1 MNHKRFILYIVISLT
16 LATCGAPNTI
26 INVPCGDVNK
36 LKDAINTANQNPGL
50 HTIELAQGC
59 SYQLTSVDNN
69 TEGNNG
75 LPVITSQIVING
87 NGATILRS
95 VNEPRFRLINVA
107 ASNVA
112 APGNLTLNDL
122 TLENGHAD
130 GNGPSQFKTKGG
142 AILNSGHLVV
152 NNTLITENFAEAYA
166 GAIHN
171 SGSMEITKSTIS
183 HNDANNLT
191 GGIWTYGG
199 NVIISHST
207 ISENS
212 VGNMHDAIWNSSYM
226 EIFNSTISG
235 NGGNGID
242 NEGQLTLEFV
252 TLANNGLAAINSVS
266 GSITMKN
273 TLFGPNTPYSC
284 SLGIPVNTQGV
295 NMDTDGS
302 CNITTVSPNS
312 LQLGPLADN
321 GGPTKTHALPAGSV
335 AIDAATGNCPSTD
348 QRGVH
353 RPQGSSCD
361 IGAYEYD
368 GEFPQSTST
377 GTTAPESRSIPT
389 QTPTSTYS
397 RCPRFDSDA
406 MSLITFDVPVSST
419 KFSLYVKNSEGW
431 PGLEFELPGDTE
443 DWVYTAFLGGTEA
456 DECSFQGYAG
466 RLYCD
471 FILPAHMLNTNQVL
485 KVFVNLCDP
494 PIYVHERVSII
505 SPGETPTACRSDLN
519 QTDCEAAGG
528 THSCIV
534 TCTCDCGP

>member
-16 LATCGAPNTI
+16 LATCGPPNTT

-59 SYQLTSVDNN
+59 SYQLTSVDNI

-87 NGATILRS
+87 NGATIIRS
-95 VNEPRFRLINVA
+95 VNEPRFRLLNVA

-122 TLENGHAD
+122 TLKNGHAD

-152 NNTLITENFAEAYA
+152 NNTLITENYAESYA

-212 VGNMHDAIWNSSYM
+212 VGKGNDAIWNSSYL

-284 SLGIPVNTQGV
+284 SIGIPINTQGV

-312 LQLGPLADN
+312 LQLGSLADN
-321 GGPTKTHALPAGSV
+321 GGPTKTHALPAGSA
-335 AIDAATGNCPSTD
+335 AIDVATGNCPSTD
-348 QRGVH
+348 QRGIH

-361 IGAYEYD
+361 IGAYEYV
-368 GEFPQSTST
+368 GEFPQP
-377 GTTAPESRSIPT
+377 TA
-389 QTPTSTYS
+389 TSTYS

-431 PGLEFELPGDTE
+431 PGLEFDVPGDTE
-443 DWVYTAFLGGTEA
+443 EWIYTAFLGGTEA

-471 FILPAHMLNTNQVL
+471 FNLPAHMVNTNQVL
-485 KVFVNLCDP
+485 KVHVNLCDP

-505 SPGETPTACRSDLN
+505 TPGETPTACRSDFD

-528 THSCIV
+528 TYSCVV